1 MDERLHLLRLDVETE
16 LAAIER
22 IFAAL
27 HQSDVDLDD
36 PRSTIVVG
44 YYLHNLYNAFENLFH
59 LVAEAFENHIPDP
72 SRWHTLLLDR
82 MGRDI
87 EGIRPRLIG
96 ESALKV
102 LDELRR
108 FRHVFRHVYHY
119 DLDPEKVK
127 QALAKAYLLET
138 VYRDDIGQFL
148 TFLKRLE
155 DSHLNGGKPR
165 GR

>member
-1 MDERLHLLRLDVETE
+1 MNERLRLLRQDMEEE

-27 HQSDVDLDD
+27 HQSDTDLED
-36 PRSTIVVG
+36 PRGAIVTS
-44 YYLHNLYNAFENLFH
+44 YYLHNLYNAFENLFR
-59 LVAEAFENHIPDP
+59 LVAEAFENHVPDP

-87 EGIRPRLIG
+87 EGIRPHLINK
-96 ESALKV
+96 ATLKA

-108 FRHVFRHVYHY
+108 FRHVFRHVYRY
-119 DLDPEKVK
+119 DLDSEKVGQVLK
-127 QALAKAYLLET
+127 KAHLLET
-138 VYRDDIGQFL
+138 VYQDDVGQFL

-155 DSHLNGGKPR
+155 NSQDGGHED
-165 GR
+165 G